1 MRLSPIKTLSRFH
14 PLPGLF
20 LGLLLQAVEPAS
32 REGGPFL
39 LIEEGRLAELKS
51 TAANPSDPNVP
62 ADVRAISQKILK
74 EAKKRVGQPVIT
86 ITANKNLQA
95 SRDPH
100 DYFSTARYYWPDP
113 SKPDGQPYIRRDGET
128 NPEHDEVSDE
138 KMLNELVKSTEYLAL
153 AHFITGD
160 GRYASEAVRLLRGFF
175 LDEETRMNP
184 NLNYSQSV
192 PGGVQGRGSGVID
205 AREFMRLPDV
215 LALVDSNAA
224 WTEKDRKA
232 MKAWW
237 SEYAEWLQ
245 TSKIGLE
252 ERAAGNNHGAAYD
265 VQLAAVLVMAGKP
278 EEARKVL
285 GESLPARL
293 DAHITAEGKQ
303 PRELARTKSWSYS
316 CFNLKNICK
325 GGVMAQ
331 ALGVQFWDHQGPE
344 GRGSLKKAM
353 LFLVP
358 FLKNPGNW
366 PEKQITKFEPKE
378 ARYWLNVGAVVYG
391 DESIRQAQEEFAPMD
406 KADIQDWI
414 STPTR
419 K

>member
-1 MRLSPIKTLSRFH
+1 MLKWLKMGVLVGVALAS
-14 PLPGLF
+14 GLRAE
-20 LGLLLQAVEPAS
+20 GPWLLFQES
-32 REGGPFL
+32 
-39 LIEEGRLAELKS
+39 RLAQLK
-51 TAANPSDPNVP
+51 AAYVGKGDPSIPP
-62 ADVRAISQKILK
+62 EAKAIATKIVK
-74 EAKKRVGQPVIT
+74 EADKRMGKPVIT
-86 ITANKNLQA
+86 ITGNENLQA
-95 SRDPH
+95 SKDPH

-113 SKPDGQPYIRRDGET
+113 SKPDGRPYIRRDGES
-128 NPEHDEVSDE
+128 NPEHDEISDE
-138 KMLNELVKSTEYLAL
+138 QKLNELVKSVEYLAL
-153 AHFITGD
+153 AYFLTGD
-160 GRYASEAVRLLRGFF
+160 EKYAGEVARFLRGFF
-175 LDEETRMNP
+175 LDAETRMNP
-184 NLNYSQSV
+184 NLNHSQSV
-192 PGGVQGRGSGVID
+192 PGGAKGRGSGVID

-215 LALVDSNAA
+215 MALMDSSTA

-237 SEYAEWLQ
+237 VEYAEWLQ

-252 ERAAGNNHGAAYD
+252 EKAAGNNHGAAYD

-331 ALGVQFWDHQGPE
+331 SLGVPFWDHQGPE
-344 GRGSLKKAM
+344 GKGSLKKAM

-366 PEKQITKFEPKE
+366 PEKQITKFDPKD